1 MSKPSDI
8 AWAARLAMLRRRAF
22 AYYPERAI
30 LAEIEALAPVAS
42 DALALD
48 EIAAIIERHELYF

>member
-1 MSKPSDI
+1 
-8 AWAARLAMLRRRAF
+8 MLRRRAF